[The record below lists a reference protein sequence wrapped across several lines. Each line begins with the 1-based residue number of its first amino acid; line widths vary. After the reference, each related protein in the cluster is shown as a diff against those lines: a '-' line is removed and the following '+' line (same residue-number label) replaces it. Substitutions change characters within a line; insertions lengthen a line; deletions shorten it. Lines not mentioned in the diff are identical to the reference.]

1 MSVDGRSADVAG
13 LTAMFGAAA
22 AECDSDSIMGANFEA
37 KAWTWPGVFDFA
49 NLDAVLGNFL
59 ECAQAAAIMVN
70 FIQTF
75 SFQFCL
81 SSLLYNFVLLLQTC
95 EDDLRASLAACAA

>member
-13 LTAMFGAAA
+13 LTAMFGDAAA
-22 AECDSDSIMGANFEA
+22 NCDSDSIMVANFEA

-59 ECAQAAAIMVN
+59 ECAQAAAIMVK
-70 FIQTF
+70 
-75 SFQFCL
+75 L
-81 SSLLYNFVLLLQTC
+81 SLKLSILFFHILQLLLF
-95 EDDLRASLAACAA
+95 LL

>member
-13 LTAMFGAAA
+13 LTGMFGDAAA
-22 AECDSDSIMGANFEA
+22 NCDSDSIMGANFEA

-49 NLDAVLGNFL
+49 NLDTVLGNFL

-75 SFQFCL
+75 FF
-81 SSLLYNFVLLLQTC
+81 NFVFLHFYTTLHFYYRPARIT
-95 EDDLRASLAACAA
+95 

>member
-75 SFQFCL
+75 FFSILSFFTFIQLCTFI
-81 SSLLYNFVLLLQTC
+81 T
-95 EDDLRASLAACAA
+95 DLRG